1 MASDNLSLGDR
12 VQLKSGGPI
21 MTVGEVSGDDIWC
34 QWFAENEVKAHSFKR
49 QMLLKMKDRGE

>member
-21 MTVGEVSGDDIWC
+21 MIGGKVSGDDIWC
-34 QWFAENEVKAHSFKR
+34 QRFAGDEVKANAFKR
-49 QMLLKMKDRGE
+49 QVLLRMKDREG